1 MTKLKAL
8 KVSCSDWMHTWGM
21 GTNHVG
27 TLELDTLN
35 NQFIWKGQCCGRH
48 GQEWNKRSKIIF
60 TVAEGDETDTNAER
74 ITIIEAKGTLP
85 IYLEVFKSVNLLLK
99 MQLER

>member
-1 MTKLKAL
+1 MSKPL

-48 GQEWNKRSKIIF
+48 GQQWNKGSKVIF
-60 TVAEGDETDTNAER
+60 TVTAEDMSKATAED

-85 IYLEVFKSVNLLLK
+85 TYSEVLISVNKLLE
-99 MQLER
+99 MQLQK